1 MQRSEIAKKF
11 ASKLVSD
18 LHRDELTN
26 IMKEVEQTHNSMQ
39 QKLKKENKNLNSKS
53 NLDQTCKELQ
63 QIFNSVEKRLVMIF
77 FKLFFFY

>member
-1 MQRSEIAKKF
+1 
-11 ASKLVSD
+11 
-18 LHRDELTN
+18 
-26 IMKEVEQTHNSMQ
+26 MKEVEQTHNSMQ